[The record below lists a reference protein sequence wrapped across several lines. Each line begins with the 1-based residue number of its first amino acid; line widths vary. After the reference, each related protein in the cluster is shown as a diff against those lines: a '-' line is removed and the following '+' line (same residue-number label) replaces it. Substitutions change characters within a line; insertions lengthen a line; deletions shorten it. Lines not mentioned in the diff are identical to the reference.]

1 MGRNS
6 HPKQWPRGDANLRAD
21 RENRGGR
28 VLKVFRRVD
37 DDSRS
42 IIGGALA
49 ELAQSE
55 DIPPLRVPTKFD
67 TFLLDPRLMPRNFNL
82 GFISG
87 YEYHRVVSGVQRS
100 AGIDAPGYPVKLG
113 KLDILDGNRKTV
125 IAEIDSERLR
135 SERIALYG
143 ILAAAG
149 VRGFGADGHR
159 KGHRDGTNP
168 TIAIGTFEQAVPRT
182 SEEAILEA
190 MATGVYIN
198 LASANRGNIDLGVLE
213 MKTYMPA

>member
-55 DIPPLRVPTKFD
+55 DIPPLR
-67 TFLLDPRLMPRNFNL
+67 
-82 GFISG
+82 
-87 YEYHRVVSGVQRS
+87 
-100 AGIDAPGYPVKLG
+100 AP
-113 KLDILDGNRKTV
+113 N
-125 IAEIDSERLR
+125 
-135 SERIALYG
+135 
-143 ILAAAG
+143 
-149 VRGFGADGHR
+149 
-159 KGHRDGTNP
+159 
-168 TIAIGTFEQAVPRT
+168 
-182 SEEAILEA
+182 
-190 MATGVYIN
+190 
-198 LASANRGNIDLGVLE
+198 
-213 MKTYMPA
+213 